1 MAFLNGHKDFEK
13 KKSYQF
19 FYVFTEPRELPQVSF
34 NNEELNSPNRSAER
48 TPRKVRSKKRRS
60 TNTTTSTKKPSKV
73 MTKVMAVRQQ
83 QKQSPATTGAGL
95 DPASSG
101 QSSSSN
107 GSQSKWDMSARAL
120 LSMTQTFLR
129 HVPEVSSKDR
139 KTS

>member
-1 MAFLNGHKDFEK
+1 M
-13 KKSYQF
+13 
-19 FYVFTEPRELPQVSF
+19 SF
-34 NNEELNSPNRSAER
+34 NNEELNSPSEGAER
-48 TPRKVRSKKRRS
+48 TPRKVRRKKKRS
-60 TNTTTSTKKPSKV
+60 TNSTSTKKPSKV

-129 HVPEVSSKDR
+129 HVPEVSSK
-139 KTS
+139 KEKKMGTFS

>member
-1 MAFLNGHKDFEK
+1 MGKNFLKET
-13 KKSYQF
+13 SYHF
-19 FYVFTEPRELPQVSF
+19 FFVFTEPRELPQVSF
-34 NNEELNSPNRSAER
+34 NNEELNSPSEGAER
-48 TPRKVRSKKRRS
+48 TPRKVRRKKKRS
-60 TNTTTSTKKPSKV
+60 TNSTSTKKPSKV

-101 QSSSSN
+101 QSSSSSN

-129 HVPEVSSKDR
+129 HVPEVSSK
-139 KTS
+139 KKK